1 MQNMDVYHTHSLVN
15 EIYNL
20 DKSSIPFR
28 NLISKRKWNNHLSTN
43 EIDQINEVWSKFVYS
58 ESFLSE
64 SVASSTPRILRWEQ
78 FIKLE
83 DEKGNYSLT
92 NEGIWDKI
100 KSAAGKVASAV
111 GKGLKYVSRKVAGKR
126 SLEKGGSLFGLGKKS
141 KAQRAEWAKLEQ
153 DQKELIDILKAAT
166 SKDYPNNRD
175 VEEFKT
181 QTMKAVGDAEAFIK
195 THEDPGVRAEMYKAV
210 KKWISYLLDQKIGD
224 HYKHFMENMS
234 LAGAMLILEAE
245 EEKKEEEETLG
256 TKKGSSES
264 IKGLNSKVLPTVL
277 KILGGAGLAVAAGIL
292 ATHPEIFSST
302 AKAIVTDDVQT
313 ITTEVDKVVG
323 PIEIKERFATKF
335 VPEFIDG
342 LKAKGDIVIT
352 GDPGHNSKDF
362 LSFVAK
368 NFGNGDQKAGLTAFF
383 DSVKMDTAGGG
394 NVDYILKRMA
404 GGMDV
409 QEAFKM
415 PGSVGGAMERF
426 GGAAGRPISIGGI
439 VAKQLVNKVVKSTI
453 TKMVG
458 AGVLSSAGLATTA
471 AIAGAVGVGGL
482 LSGFAISRLREKSKK
497 DSRAAFLDDL
507 MDKVGEIEQ
516 KEEETSLVPP
526 PEPPPEEDDDRDRGE
541 DEGEAGPGPGPE
553 PTPGPTPRPK
563 PEDAD
568 EEGGSQTPGPGPS
581 PEPSP
586 GPGGGE
592 PEKEAGKP
600 VKKMT
605 TVNASGS
612 YLSGVANKFLDSM
625 GIKGQD
631 KKFASQPAVA
641 ALDAL
646 MKKKALLADSRRRL
660 QDVLLETAADIDITA
675 KRVEKDSYKGNPKD
689 HPLFN
694 DVVAAVRGQ
703 EKLLPKE
710 MTPEKF
716 AEDFL
721 QYLINNDNV
730 ALPDEKQEKAIDLN
744 KVIDAASKLVKDK
757 AAVDEIPGMVEKL
770 KQAGKLNDTL
780 SSAYGK
786 DVSGINLNDFTKGKD
801 WAPRSIKQRD
811 AAVALFKAGAINE
824 STLKIVLNEIS
835 KKNNSSLIVEDV
847 RWMKLAGLIK

>member
-1 MQNMDVYHTHSLVN
+1 MDIYHTHSLVN
-15 EIYNL
+15 EIYDL

-28 NLISKRKWNNHLSTN
+28 NLISKRKWSNHLSTN

-58 ESFLSE
+58 ESFLFE
-64 SVASSTPRILRWEQ
+64 SAASSTPRIRRWEQ

-100 KSAAGKVASAV
+100 KSGAGKVASAI
-111 GKGLKYVSRKVAGKR
+111 GKGLKSVSRAVAGNR

-141 KAQRAEWAKLEQ
+141 KAQQAEYAKLEQ
-153 DQKELIDILKAAT
+153 DQKELLNILKAAT

-175 VEEFKT
+175 VEEFKA
-181 QTMKAVGDAEAFIK
+181 QTMKAIGDAEAFIK
-195 THEDPGVRAEMYKAV
+195 THEDPGVRAEMYKSV

-245 EEKKEEEETLG
+245 EEKKEEEALG

-277 KILGGAGLAVAAGIL
+277 KVLGGAGLAVAAGIL

-302 AKAIVTDDVQT
+302 AQAIVTDDVQT

-335 VPEFIDG
+335 VPEFFDK
-342 LKAKGDIVIT
+342 LKAKGDIVLT
-352 GDPGHNSKDF
+352 GDPGHNSSDF
-362 LSFVAK
+362 LDFVAK
-368 NFGNGDQKAGLTAFF
+368 NYGNGDQKKGLTTFF
-383 DSVKMDTAGGG
+383 NSVNMATDKGR

-439 VAKQLVNKVVKSTI
+439 VAKQLVNKVVKTTI
-453 TKMVG
+453 TRMVG
-458 AGVLSSAGLATTA
+458 AGVLGSAGLATA
-471 AIAGAVGVGGL
+471 AAVAGAVGAGGL

-516 KEEETSLVPP
+516 KEEETLPVPP

-541 DEGEAGPGPGPE
+541 DEGEA
-553 PTPGPTPRPK
+553 
-563 PEDAD
+563 
-568 EEGGSQTPGPGPS
+568 GPGPS

-631 KKFASQPAVA
+631 KKFASQPVVA
-641 ALDAL
+641 ALNAL

-703 EKLLPKE
+703 EKLLPKG

-721 QYLINNDNV
+721 QHLINNDNV

-770 KQAGKLNDTL
+770 KQAGKLDDTL

-847 RWMKLAGLIK
+847 RWIKLAGLIK

>member
-1 MQNMDVYHTHSLVN
+1 MDIYHTRSLVN
-15 EIYNL
+15 EIYDL

-28 NLISKRKWNNHLSTN
+28 NLISKRKWSNHLSTN

-64 SVASSTPRILRWEQ
+64 SAASSTPRIRRWEQ

-100 KSAAGKVASAV
+100 KSGAGKVASAI
-111 GKGLKYVSRKVAGKR
+111 GKGLKSVSRAVAGNR

-141 KAQRAEWAKLEQ
+141 KAQQAEYAKLEQ
-153 DQKELIDILKAAT
+153 DQKELLDILKAAT

-181 QTMKAVGDAEAFIK
+181 QTMKAIGDAEAFIK
-195 THEDPGVRAEMYKAV
+195 THEDPGVRAEMYKSV

-245 EEKKEEEETLG
+245 EEKKEEEEALG
-256 TKKGSSES
+256 MKKGSSES

-277 KILGGAGLAVAAGIL
+277 KVLGGAGLAVAAGIL

-302 AKAIVTDDVQT
+302 AKAVVTDDVQT

-352 GDPGHNSKDF
+352 GDPGHNSSDF
-362 LSFVAK
+362 LDFVAK
-368 NFGNGDQKAGLTAFF
+368 NFGNGDKKAGLTAFF

-426 GGAAGRPISIGGI
+426 GVAAGQPISIGGI
-439 VAKQLVNKVVKSTI
+439 VAKQLVNKVVKTTI
-453 TKMVG
+453 TRMVG
-458 AGVLSSAGLATTA
+458 AGVLGSAGLATA
-471 AIAGAVGVGGL
+471 AAVAGAVGAGGL

-516 KEEETSLVPP
+516 KEEETSPVPP

-541 DEGEAGPGPGPE
+541 DEGEAGPGPE
-553 PTPGPTPRPK
+553 PTPGPTPRPE
-563 PEDAD
+563 PEAAD
-568 EEGGSQTPGPGPS
+568 EESQKDKKV
-581 PEPSP
+581 
-586 GPGGGE
+586 
-592 PEKEAGKP
+592 EKLGQDEVATIVDNVMKDLGTYMEEIDADYNSEVPKDVVAKLVNLLNDKGKLKFSEYNRDDKTIKDIMSTAGQEKS
-600 VKKMT
+600 K
-605 TVNASGS
+605 AQQD
-612 YLSGVANKFLDSM
+612 NKFLKN
-625 GIKGQD
+625 IPPAYKAIPNQW
-631 KKFASQPAVA
+631 KRKQPD
-641 ALDAL
+641 L
-646 MKKKALLADSRRRL
+646 S
-660 QDVLLETAADIDITA
+660 ADISDILGDKILPMHMLA
-675 KRVEKDSYKGNPKD
+675 LRRALSES
-689 HPLFN
+689 
-694 DVVAAVRGQ
+694 
-703 EKLLPKE
+703 LLKSIFKHARIIYE
-710 MTPEKF
+710 NIERNN
-716 AEDFL
+716 
-721 QYLINNDNV
+721 LI
-730 ALPDEKQEKAIDLN
+730 LE
-744 KVIDAASKLVKDK
+744 
-757 AAVDEIPGMVEKL
+757 
-770 KQAGKLNDTL
+770 
-780 SSAYGK
+780 
-786 DVSGINLNDFTKGKD
+786 
-801 WAPRSIKQRD
+801 
-811 AAVALFKAGAINE
+811 
-824 STLKIVLNEIS
+824 
-835 KKNNSSLIVEDV
+835 
-847 RWMKLAGLIK
+847 RWNKLAGLIT